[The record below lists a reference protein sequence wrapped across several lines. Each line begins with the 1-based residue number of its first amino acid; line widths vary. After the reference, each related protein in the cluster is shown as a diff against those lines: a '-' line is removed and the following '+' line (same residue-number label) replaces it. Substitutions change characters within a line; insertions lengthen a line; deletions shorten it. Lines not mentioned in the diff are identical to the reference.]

1 MAEQGTDILRE
12 KASRASRLGDQHEL
26 EQDGCLVRERDPEQ
40 HLRAKVNGIIPWACI
55 QRPGKWVGG
64 DPNPG
69 TAFEVYDDGH
79 YEVKPG
85 YHFFKQ
91 VSRAGQPGMAVAQVV
106 SNDSEIGLI
115 AFAGRGSGNPDAFVI
130 LNMADHA
137 VPLEID
143 VRGTGHATFSVV
155 RTGPDETYVA
165 LDDADVREGH
175 IAYEAPAGSVTTFT
189 GT

>member
-1 MAEQGTDILRE
+1 MDVWFVNEIRNNIYA
-12 KASRASRLGDQHEL
+12 
-26 EQDGCLVRERDPEQ
+26 
-40 HLRAKVNGIIPWACI
+40 AKVNGIIPWACI

-155 RTGPDETYVA
+155 RTGPDETYAA
-165 LDDADVREGH
+165 LDHAHLREGH
-175 IAYEAPAGSVTTFT
+175 VAYEAPAGSVTTFT
-189 GT
+189 GA